1 MFPFIFIFIVIVRS
15 KLLFYYENNRGKG
28 KKKGNDILHFVQT
41 TLQGKN
47 FLPNY
52 FESSHIPYILKRKS
66 HDQSY
71 YDMWLELRKKNQL
84 KKHNGKNRTVRQ
96 LFKSSIAKF
105 LLRSLIFLHWLNP
118 KFSLTTITTFKVNHI
133 ICVTPKS
140 CNDFKLFTFYIFQS
154 TNLFLFIF
162 SLFFFTTSSS
172 SINYF
177 WILSIVKNRF
187 KFIATLYPGSIG
199 FPPVAVLNSSK
210 TKIKSKHSKWGN
222 NKYIWFYYINDF
234 WGRFSFLFFNKQ
246 KRLTKLQKRNWL
258 FTNLL
263 FFSNRL
269 FLRPRENRFDCIQ
282 NITP

>member
-1 MFPFIFIFIVIVRS
+1 
-15 KLLFYYENNRGKG
+15 
-28 KKKGNDILHFVQT
+28 
-41 TLQGKN
+41 
-47 FLPNY
+47 
-52 FESSHIPYILKRKS
+52 
-66 HDQSY
+66 
-71 YDMWLELRKKNQL
+71 MWLELRKKNQL